1 MSYEIK
7 MRDKPVKYLKKL
19 AKSAPKEFIKIDKF
33 IYGTLSVDKNPCILP
48 SAKYLQGY
56 NDNRYRW
63 RLGNYRIIGIVN
75 NGEFK
80 IIEIIKID
88 RRSERTYKGL

>member
-1 MSYEIK
+1 MSYEIRTK
-7 MRDKPVKYLKKL
+7 KQVDKFLVKL
-19 AKSAPKEFIKIDKF
+19 AKSAPNEFNKIDFFLKNR
-33 IYGTLSVDKNPCILP
+33 LPNCDNPCLL
-48 SAKYLQGY
+48 SNATHLQGY

-80 IIEIIKID
+80 IIEIIKIAKRD
-88 RRSERTYKGL
+88 NRTYKDL